1 MAIEGPN
8 FTDKTQQEMDE
19 RIPKWKKLLIP
30 LTQRELTPARQFSAE
45 VNSRWHF

>member
-19 RIPKWKKLLIP
+19 RNLNEKNCSFP
-30 LTQRELTPARQFSAE
+30 
-45 VNSRWHF
+45 